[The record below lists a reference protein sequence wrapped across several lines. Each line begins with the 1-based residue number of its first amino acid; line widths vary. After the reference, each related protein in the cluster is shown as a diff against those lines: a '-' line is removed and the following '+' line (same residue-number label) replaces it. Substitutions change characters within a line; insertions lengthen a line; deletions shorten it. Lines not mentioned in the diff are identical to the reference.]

1 MKKTWPVGVILAT
14 ATISSACHADAIM
27 SGAGTFTCG
36 KFASDYAKHPEI
48 VEDLYFAWAQ
58 GFMSGLNLDLASGVV
73 NGQKQFRDLD
83 GPIENQKSKI
93 RIYCNAHPLAP
104 FMDAVFDLIRS
115 QPLKNMP

>member
-27 SGAGTFTCG
+27 SGAGAFTCG
-36 KFASDYAKHPEI
+36 KFASEYAKNPEQ
-48 VEDLYFAWAQ
+48 VEGLYFAWAQ
-58 GFMSGLNLDLASGVV
+58 GFMSGLNLDLAAGVV
-73 NGQKQFRDLD
+73 NGKKEFRDLE
-83 GPIENQKSKI
+83 GPIENQKSRM

-104 FMDAVFDLIRS
+104 FTEAIFDLIKS